1 MVGKA
6 LNERESTERKVEL
19 DRMAAMLIRLGGRGY
34 CIEETPLIYGD
45 SDFDTDTDTD
55 TDRRQ

>member
-1 MVGKA
+1 VVGKA

-45 SDFDTDTDTD
+45 SDFDTDTD
-55 TDRRQ
+55 RRQ